1 MANDIRPKTISF
13 KDGRDL
19 DYIDSLFTP
28 GTRLYKRV
36 PEAWKGNRSKRV
48 RWAIETLAKLY
59 DGGIDNLQAELF
71 EPDSQQMAVVT
82 EENKRLK
89 ARILQLESIE
99 QGYVDSLNSCI
110 RASSEVDEEHKEVVT
125 SLNKQVADLER
136 LLAFYR
142 AMARTMGV
150 TVKEDDCR
158 YREKYDDVWIHPAM

>member
-19 DYIDSLFTP
+19 DYIDGLFKP

-36 PEAWKGNRSKRV
+36 PDQWKGNRSKRV

-110 RASSEVDEEHKEVVT
+110 RASSEVDQEHKEVVT

>member
-19 DYIDSLFTP
+19 DYIDSLFRP

-36 PEAWKGNRSKRV
+36 PDAIKGNRSKRV

-59 DGGIDNLQAELF
+59 DGGVDNLQSELF
-71 EPDSQQMAVVT
+71 EPESEEMKVT
-82 EENKRLK
+82 TDEVKRLK
-89 ARILQLESIE
+89 EVTTSQEQRIKQLESIE
-99 QGYVDSLNSCI
+99 DGYIDTVNSI
-110 RASSEVDEEHKEVVT
+110 NKELAEQVT
-125 SLNKQVADLER
+125 TLK
-136 LLAFYR
+136 FYR

-150 TVKEDDCR
+150 TVKEDDCV

>member
-19 DYIDSLFTP
+19 DYIDGLFKP

-36 PEAWKGNRSKRV
+36 PDQWKGNRSKRV

-110 RASSEVDEEHKEVVT
+110 RASSEVDQEHKEVVT

-136 LLAFYR
+136 TLKFYR
-142 AMARTMGV
+142 AMAHTMGV

>member
-19 DYIDSLFTP
+19 DYIDGLFKP

-36 PEAWKGNRSKRV
+36 PDQWKGNRSKRV

-82 EENKRLK
+82 EENKHLK

-110 RASSEVDEEHKEVVT
+110 RASSEVDQEHKEVVT

-136 LLAFYR
+136 TLKFYR
-142 AMARTMGV
+142 AMAHTMGV
-150 TVKEDDCR
+150 TVKEDDCV

>member
-19 DYIDSLFTP
+19 DYIDGLFKP

-36 PEAWKGNRSKRV
+36 PDQWKGNRSKRV

-110 RASSEVDEEHKEVVT
+110 RASREVDQEHKEVVT

-158 YREKYDDVWIHPAM
+158 YREKYDDIWIHPAM

>member
-19 DYIDSLFTP
+19 DYIDGLFKP

-36 PEAWKGNRSKRV
+36 PDQWKGNRSKRV

-89 ARILQLESIE
+89 ARVLQLESIE

-136 LLAFYR
+136 TLKFYR
-142 AMARTMGV
+142 AMAHTMGV